1 MLYDTIFVLYLQ
13 KTKNMNKLQ
22 VGKPVKGDELI
33 GRETEIETILNL
45 LSHGQ
50 SVVIIAPRRLG
61 KTSVILELLTR
72 LKQRNNYTAYID
84 VFTTPDLPSLSQKIT
99 EQVLNNKKLGK
110 VFIKIRN
117 DITEIIRN
125 VELKQTIESF
135 EFILKYASP
144 DQDNW
149 ELFSESIDFIE
160 AYPEKYNKEMICA
173 FDEFG
178 DINKFN
184 GDSLV
189 KMIRSKIQ
197 LHNRATYLFS
207 GSYESVMDSIFVKP
221 NSPFFRFA
229 RIINLG
235 YIEKNEFKKY
245 LFNTLQSNKIAVSEN
260 LINEVLGFTKGHP
273 YYTQLILQQ
282 IILNY
287 STGTKL
293 HDITLKNILQQI
305 LIIENNFLEKQWE
318 DISKSR
324 ELVQSLLVVIKKRES
339 LYSVI
344 DTKKIN
350 LGRALKRLSGKGII
364 YIEKGKYQ
372 LSDPLFELWIIE
384 NVIR

>member
-1 MLYDTIFVLYLQ
+1 MD
-13 KTKNMNKLQ
+13 KLH
-22 VGKPVKGDELI
+22 VGKPVKGDQLI
-33 GRETEIETILNL
+33 GREAEIKTMLNL
-45 LSHGQ
+45 LSQGQ
-50 SVVIIAPRRLG
+50 SIVIIAPRRFG
-61 KTSVILELLTR
+61 KTSVILELLSR
-72 LKQRNNYTAYID
+72 LKQRNNYTACID

-110 VFIKIRN
+110 VFRKIRN
-117 DITEIIRN
+117 NITEIIRN

-149 ELFSESIDFIE
+149 ELLSESIDFIE
-160 AYPEKYNKEMICA
+160 AFPEKYNKEIVCA

-184 GDSLV
+184 GDGLV

-197 LHNRATYLFS
+197 LHDRATYIFS

-245 LFNTLQSNKIAVSEN
+245 LLNTLQSNKIAVSEK
-260 LINEVLGFTKGHP
+260 LINEILGFTKGHP

-282 IILNY
+282 IILNH
-287 STGTKL
+287 SIGTKL
-293 HDITLKNILQQI
+293 QDITLKNILQQI

-324 ELVQSLLVVIKKRES
+324 ELVQSLLVVIKQRES

-350 LGRALKRLSGKGII
+350 LGRALKKLSGKGII
-364 YIEKGKYQ
+364 YNEKGKYQ